1 MFELGRISVTEG
13 ADHALRKTGQSAEE
27 FLSRHK
33 AGDWGDISDETRL
46 KNAEALEEDQ
56 RLESVYHTSGGEKI
70 LVVTE
75 ADRALTSIMT
85 PEEF

>member
-13 ADHALRKTGQSAEE
+13 ADHALRETGQSPEE
-27 FLSRHK
+27 FLRRHQS
-33 AGDWGDISDETRL
+33 GDWGDISEETRL
-46 KNAEALEEDQ
+46 KNAEALEDGQ